1 MSWRRLIPRRLQ
13 HGEEATLTEHL
24 GELRHRMLIGLLA
37 VVPVFAIAFGF
48 HSRLIDLMMRPLPDD
63 KDQLLTLSVTEPF
76 TNAVKVSLF
85 AALAVALPVLLWQIW
100 GFLAP
105 AMNSSVQ
112 RAMSV
117 FVAVATVLFAT
128 GVAFAYLI
136 ILPAAL
142 DFLTNFDDE
151 LYADNIRANYY
162 FSFVTLV
169 MFATGIAFEMP
180 IFILALVRIGA
191 LSSEKLRKN
200 RRIGVLIM
208 VVFAIL
214 LPTVDPV
221 SLALE
226 TIPLLLLF
234 EASIWLSAFM
244 EKRWERSWAESW
256 DAT

>member
-1 MSWRRLIPRRLQ
+1 MKAGWLRPRRLQ

-24 GELRHRMLIGLLA
+24 GELRHRLLIGLLA
-37 VVPVFAIAFGF
+37 VVPIFAVAFGF
-48 HSRLIDLMMRPLPDD
+48 HSRLIDLMMEPLPAG
-63 KDQLLTLSVTEPF
+63 KELLTLSVTEPF
-76 TNAVKVSLF
+76 TNAVKVSMF

-117 FVAVATVLFAT
+117 FVVVATVLFAV
-128 GVAFAYLI
+128 GAAFAYFI

-151 LYADNIRANYY
+151 LYNDQIRANYY
-162 FSFVTLV
+162 FSFVTLC

-191 LSSEKLRKN
+191 LSSEKLRNN

-244 EKRWERSWAESW
+244 EKRWDRASAEAW